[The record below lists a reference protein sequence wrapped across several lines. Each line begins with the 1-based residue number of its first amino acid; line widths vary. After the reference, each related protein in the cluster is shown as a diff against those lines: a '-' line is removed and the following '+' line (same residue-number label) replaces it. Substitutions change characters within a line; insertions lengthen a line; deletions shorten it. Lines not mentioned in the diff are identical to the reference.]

1 MWNIIATIL
10 VFAVI
15 AAGLV
20 EVYQNFGTGQAEQT
34 AQGLS
39 QETATAAAQISTMF
53 AGNPDFTNITTA
65 SSTLVPTNWKASGTA
80 GQFTLP
86 EGGTVTFAGAKIN
99 GSATD
104 NGYSMAFT
112 GISQSE
118 CQALAGFATQ
128 KTASIAIN
136 GTSVVNTT
144 YGGTASTPAWG
155 SNLVYL
161 CVAGSANTV
170 TFTLAG

>member
-15 AAGLV
+15 AVGLV
-20 EVYQNFGTGQAEQT
+20 EVYQNFGSGQAQQT

-39 QETATAAAQISTMF
+39 QEVATTAAQISTMF

-65 SSTLVPTNWKASGTA
+65 ANTLVPSNWTSAGSGK
-80 GQFTLP
+80 FTLP
-86 EGGTVTFAGAKIN
+86 EGGSVTFAGTKIN

-104 NGYSMAFT
+104 NGYSMAFGT
-112 GISQSE
+112 LNQSE

-128 KTASIAIN
+128 KTASITIN
-136 GTSVVNTT
+136 GTTSTNTT
-144 YGGTASTPAWG
+144 YGGSATTPAWG

-161 CVAGSANTV
+161 CTAGSANTI

>member
-15 AAGLV
+15 AVGLV
-20 EVYQNFGTGQAEQT
+20 EVYQNFGAGQAQQT

-39 QETATAAAQISTMF
+39 QETATTAAQISTMF

-65 SSTLVPTNWKASGTA
+65 AATLVPTNWTA
-80 GQFTLP
+80 AGAGKFTLP
-86 EGGTVTFAGAKIN
+86 EGGSVTFAGAKVN

-104 NGYSMAFT
+104 NGYSMAFAT
-112 GISQSE
+112 LSQGE

-136 GTSVVNTT
+136 GTTVVNTT
-144 YGGTASTPAWG
+144 YGGTASTPPWG

-161 CVAGSANTV
+161 CTTGDANTI

>member
-15 AAGLV
+15 AVGLV
-20 EVYQNFGTGQAEQT
+20 EVYQNFGSGQAQQA
-34 AQGLS
+34 AQALS
-39 QETATAAAQISTMF
+39 QDTATTAAQISTMF
-53 AGNPDFTNITTA
+53 AGNPDFSNIATA
-65 SSTLVPTNWKASGTA
+65 SSTLVPSNWTAAGT

-86 EGGTVTFAGAKIN
+86 SGGTVTFAPAKIN

-104 NGYSMAFT
+104 NGYTMTFAAQ
-112 GISQSE
+112 SQSN

-128 KTASIAIN
+128 KTASISIN
-136 GTSVVNTT
+136 GTAAVNTA
-144 YGGTASTPAWG
+144 YGGSASTPVWG

-161 CVAGSANTV
+161 CTAGSANAV
-170 TFTLAG
+170 IFTMAG